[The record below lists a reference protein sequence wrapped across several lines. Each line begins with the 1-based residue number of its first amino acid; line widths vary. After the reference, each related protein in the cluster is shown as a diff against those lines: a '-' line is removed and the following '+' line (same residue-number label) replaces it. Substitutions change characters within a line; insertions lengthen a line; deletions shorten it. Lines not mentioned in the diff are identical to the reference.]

1 MKNAI
6 RGMVALVALG
16 AVAGCEEPAAT
27 SDTIVIRLSGIK
39 EDDIVDGFVEQE
51 KNVTTESSN
60 PYAQFLDDARE
71 ALGVDPTRV
80 EVEAASITLGGDS
93 AGVAGFDQL
102 FTGEVNV
109 FLRTDDGGTVYIGRV
124 TDPAGVGPV
133 ECDVIADDEALAPIL
148 PSLLDGGFRVGVRG
162 ATELTA
168 ADDFDAR
175 IEVSVRFAAFE

>member
-1 MKNAI
+1 MKNTI
-6 RGMVALVALG
+6 RGILVVLALG

-39 EDDIVDGFVEQE
+39 ESDIVDGFVERE

-60 PYAQFLDDARE
+60 PYAQFLSDARE
-71 ALGVDPTRV
+71 ALGTEPPEVR
-80 EVEAASITLGGDS
+80 VEAASLTLGGDS
-93 AGVAGFDQL
+93 RNVAGFEEL

-109 FLRTDDGGTVYIGRV
+109 FLRTDDGGTVYVARV

-133 ECDVIADDEALAPIL
+133 ECEVIADDEALAPIL

-162 ATELTA
+162 ATVRTA
-168 ADDFDAR
+168 TDNFEAR
-175 IEVSVRFAAFE
+175 IEVSIRFAAYE